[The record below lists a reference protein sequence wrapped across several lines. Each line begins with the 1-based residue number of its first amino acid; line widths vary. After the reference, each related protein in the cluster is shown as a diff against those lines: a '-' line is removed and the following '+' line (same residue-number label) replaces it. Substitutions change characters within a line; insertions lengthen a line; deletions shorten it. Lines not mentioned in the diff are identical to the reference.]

1 MREQDLISLDLMNK
15 LMSFDTTSDQSNLPM
30 INFIRD
36 YLANLGVKSYLT
48 YDQFEKKANL
58 FATIGPSGQPGVV
71 ISGHTDVVP
80 VTNQCWTVEPYAVT
94 KRGERFY
101 GRGTADMK
109 TFIAIA
115 LAFAE
120 VFRGKDLK
128 IPIHYAFSYDEEVG
142 ALGVPLLIE
151 DMKERVVLPA
161 ACIVGE
167 PSSMRVVTAHK
178 GKIVCR
184 AEFKG
189 VEAHTGVA
197 HIGANAI
204 EAAGKTI
211 TYLSEMGRQFR
222 EEGPFDNSFE
232 APAYTTIQ
240 VCIVEGGTAVNI
252 VPNFASFDF
261 DIRYLP
267 TQDPY
272 EILDDVKEFVEK
284 SVLPELTS
292 VSTSTSVDI
301 AMHPGET
308 IPLNTSEDE
317 MVAELARWLTG
328 QDKIQ
333 KVGFGTEAGYFQK
346 AGIPTVVC
354 GPGNIDQAHQPDEFI
369 EMQQVALC
377 EEFFHRLTSR
387 LCTGRL

>member
-1 MREQDLISLDLMNK
+1 MREQNLISLDLMNK

-30 INFIRD
+30 INFVRD
-36 YLANLGVKSYLT
+36 YLENLGVESYLT
-48 YDQFEKKANL
+48 YDQFKKKANL
-58 FATIGPSGQPGVV
+58 FASIGPSGQPGVV

-80 VTNQCWTVEPYAVT
+80 VTSQRWSVKPYAVT
-94 KRGERFY
+94 KRGERLY

-115 LAFAE
+115 LAFGE
-120 VFRGKDLK
+120 IFRERDLK
-128 IPIHYAFSYDEEVG
+128 IPIHYALSYDEEVG

-189 VEAHTGVA
+189 VAAHTGVP

-211 TYLSEMGRQFR
+211 TYLSKMGRQFR
-222 EEGPFDNSFE
+222 EDGPFDDNFE
-232 APAYTTIQ
+232 PPTYTTIQ
-240 VCIVEGGTAVNI
+240 VCMVEGGTAVNI

-267 TQDPY
+267 SQDPY
-272 EILDDVKEFVEK
+272 EILDDIKEFVEM

-292 VSTSTSVDI
+292 VSMNTSVDVVLY
-301 AMHPGET
+301 PGET

-317 MVAELARWLTG
+317 MVTQLARQLAG
-328 QDKIQ
+328 QDETQ
-333 KVGFGTEAGYFQK
+333 KVGFGTEAGYFQQ

-354 GPGNIDQAHQPDEFI
+354 GPGHIDQAHQPDEFI
-369 EMQQVALC
+369 EIEQVALC
-377 EEFFHRLTSR
+377 EEFFYRLTSR
-387 LCTGRL
+387 LCEGRL